1 MHSPQLSPSCES
13 MAYSLDSQI
22 RPSVIPHN
30 INDGAGSVMTVATDN
45 QSLLSYVTRST
56 MVQSRLPEQ
65 EYENNTYN
73 NVTKGEEKDD
83 ISLSLLESE
92 SFLPSDEELNAIGW
106 AKALDMNSGSYYYF
120 TLDRTKTMWEN
131 PLATSP

>member
-73 NVTKGEEKDD
+73 NMTKGEEKDD

-106 AKALDMNSGSYYYF
+106 AKALDTNSGSYYYF